1 MSHCAENCRRG
12 TLQSFIDFGYRKSL
26 DERVGRWGQ
35 YQDLP
40 SKNFCLTMPE
50 SFVGQPF
57 RVSLISD
64 IENFYASEFMSLFSV
79 EVFCLTV
86 LKILVDDSFIVS
98 LISGIEK
105 TWMRGWGGGSIK
117 ILRRK
122 FLSHSA
128 KNFVGQPF

>member
-1 MSHCAENCRRG
+1 M
-12 TLQSFIDFGYRKSL
+12 
-26 DERVGRWGQ
+26 
-35 YQDLP
+35 P
-40 SKNFCLTMPE
+40 KNA
-50 SFVGQPF
+50 VGQPF
-57 RVSLISD
+57 RLSLISD

-105 TWMRGWGGGSIK
+105 TWMRGWGGGGSIK